1 MKRKLLISFI
11 ISFITVLGLNVSAQA
26 DTTTTQVTSNSYE
39 DSMPQ
44 IKGDYLVWQGHVN
57 GHWQIFLYNIENEE
71 ATRIT
76 NNNYDSISPRTDG
89 EYVVWFGA
97 CNQGGEVFQYN
108 IATGE
113 TTKITN
119 DSNVDSSPQIA
130 DGQVVWASHQVT
142 DSVEPGEIK
151 IYDINTGQHDQL
163 THTQQDDSSPRIN
176 SESVIWIQTDGADN
190 SVLFIHDISQG
201 TTQEAP
207 EGFIWEDSPQT
218 DGDLTVS
225 MTNDGDWEIIV
236 RQDGQNGFEQVTNNN
251 LDDRY
256 PGISGNYITWM
267 AGEGNSAEIY
277 LALVDFAA
285 PPPPP
290 PPSEVIVDNDESG
303 TSSTGNWYKSGGAN
317 PYGAES
323 LYSRTAGATYTF
335 SAPINGSCEVSLWW
349 TEWSSR
355 NTGVPIR
362 IYDGNTLLDTV
373 EVNQKANGGKW
384 NALGNYTFSGTAK
397 IVIVSESSS
406 TSTCAD
412 AVRFGTAT
420 GPPPPPP
427 PPPSE
432 VIVDNDESGT
442 SSTGNWYKSGGANP
456 YGAESLYSR
465 TAGATYTFSAPIN
478 GSCEVSLW
486 WTEWSSRNTGVPIR
500 IYDGDTLLDTVEVNQ
515 KANGGKWNVLGNYT
529 FSGTAKIVIVSEGG
543 STSTCADAVRFGKL
557 VQN

>member
-130 DGQVVWASHQVT
+130 DGRVVWASHQVT

-207 EGFIWEDSPQT
+207 EGFIWKDSPQT

-317 PYGAES
+317 PYGNES
-323 LYSRTAGATYTF
+323 
-335 SAPINGSCEVSLWW
+335 
-349 TEWSSR
+349 
-355 NTGVPIR
+355 
-362 IYDGNTLLDTV
+362 
-373 EVNQKANGGKW
+373 Q
-384 NALGNYTFSGTAK
+384 
-397 IVIVSESSS
+397 
-406 TSTCAD
+406 
-412 AVRFGTAT
+412 
-420 GPPPPPP
+420 
-427 PPPSE
+427 
-432 VIVDNDESGT
+432 
-442 SSTGNWYKSGGANP
+442 
-456 YGAESLYSR
+456 
-465 TAGATYTFSAPIN
+465 
-478 GSCEVSLW
+478 
-486 WTEWSSRNTGVPIR
+486 
-500 IYDGDTLLDTVEVNQ
+500 
-515 KANGGKWNVLGNYT
+515 
-529 FSGTAKIVIVSEGG
+529 
-543 STSTCADAVRFGKL
+543 
-557 VQN
+557 QNRGRHIHL